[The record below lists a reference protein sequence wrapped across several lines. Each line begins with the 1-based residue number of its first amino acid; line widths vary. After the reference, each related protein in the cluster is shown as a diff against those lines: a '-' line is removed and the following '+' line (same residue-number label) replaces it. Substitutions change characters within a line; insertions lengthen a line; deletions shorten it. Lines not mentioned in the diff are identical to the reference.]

1 MKNPW
6 QLCETNPPPEYTR
19 VEIKDKN
26 KKHHIGY
33 RYKYTYYET
42 YGNWVIESP
51 KYWRWV
57 PQQST
62 LLANLKEKLRIDL
75 SNMEVANEGK
85 NICNNCK

>member
-1 MKNPW
+1 MNNPW

-19 VEIKDKN
+19 VEIKDKD
-26 KKHHIGY
+26 KKHYIGY

-62 LLANLKEKLRIDL
+62 LLANLKEKLRIEL

-85 NICNNCK
+85 NICNNCR